1 MLHAAVAL
9 SILLGFI
16 FTEFFGVLTGGMIS
30 AGYLAFYLEQPF
42 RIASTLILATL
53 VFCSV
58 KVLSNY
64 LILFGRRRFML
75 TVILGLLLSALI
87 EKAFILMTDINQDM
101 RIIGYII
108 PGLIAND
115 MMKQGIIKTLIMV
128 LLVSGII
135 WMVMHAGLLG

>member
-16 FTEFFGVLTGGMIS
+16 FTEFFGILTGGMIS

-42 RIASTLILATL
+42 RIASTLLLAVL
-53 VFCSV
+53 IYAIV
-58 KVLSNY
+58 KLLSNF

-87 EKAFILMTDINQDM
+87 EKGFILLTDINQDM

-115 MMKQGIIKTLIMV
+115 MMKQGVVKTLAMV
-128 LLVSGII
+128 LLVSGLI
-135 WMVMHAGLLG
+135 WMTIHAGLLG

>member
-16 FTEFFGVLTGGMIS
+16 FTEFLGVLTGGMIS

-42 RIASTLILATL
+42 RIASTLILAIL